1 MSVQV
6 ATCTVDQLFSK
17 HLTENASY
25 ESAAIVCS
33 EGRHVSGMLAI
44 PEYQRPYCWQSQ
56 QLKSLLEDIKS
67 HRLLNSEQPYYLGS
81 LILHQETLSNGI
93 SRLNIIDGQQRVTT
107 LSLMAFLLN
116 PSLGVSN
123 GLSFDNPISQQ
134 QIKHN
139 FKWLQ
144 QHLEELKACIDLEKL
159 QFTLVVT
166 QSEDDAYR
174 FFETQNT
181 GGVRLGGPDI
191 IKAHHLRAVDKTF
204 QMTFAQK
211 WEGLGELDATIS
223 ALLKGRFW
231 QQMNARELPSYQQT
245 KLVKDTIVK
254 ELAQDTG
261 TSKEDISYGSIR
273 RVQGLSGEI
282 SQQISQQGYDVR
294 QPLNA
299 GINSIH
305 YLSYF
310 QELSHRYWENPDLP
324 HLASYQAF
332 MIWLKNLDGCGYLE
346 GLYQACLLLYIS
358 QFGEDQLDDVAKKLF
373 RVVYS
378 RRVSNQKAVREN
390 SISSFVKETPVLDWI
405 ALSYTPDQCC
415 KLLDRFELRVDPS
428 NIKGNSVKKRF
439 MDKVNNEFGLSLN
452 DEQYEKEF
460 AAAFTRKVTGSSL

>member
-1 MSVQV
+1 MWVQV
-6 ATCTVDQLFSK
+6 ATCTVDQLISQ
-17 HLTENASY
+17 HLAENGLK
-25 ESAAIVCS
+25 ESTAIVCC
-33 EGRHVSGMLAI
+33 EGQLIAGRLSI
-44 PEYQRPYCWQSQ
+44 PEYQRPYCWRDQ
-56 QLKSLLEDIKS
+56 QLKGLLEDIKS

-81 LILHQETLSNGI
+81 LILHQEKLSNGM

-116 PSLGVSN
+116 PSLGASN
-123 GLSFDNPISQQ
+123 GLSFDNLVSQQ

-139 FKWLQ
+139 LKWLQ
-144 QHLEELKACIDLEKL
+144 ERLDELKNCIDLEKL

-166 QSEDDAYR
+166 KSEDDAYS

-204 QMTFAQK
+204 QTTFAQK
-211 WEGLGELDATIS
+211 WEGLGELDDTIS

-231 QQMNARELPSYQQT
+231 QQVNARDLPSYQQA
-245 KLVKDTIVK
+245 KLVRDTIVK

-261 TSKEDISYGSIR
+261 TSKEDVSYGRIR
-273 RVQGLSGEI
+273 RVQGLSGEV
-282 SQQISQQGYDVR
+282 SHQISQQGYDVR

-299 GINSIH
+299 GTNSIH

-310 QELSHRYWENPDLP
+310 QELSQRYWEKPDLP
-324 HLASYQAF
+324 HLKSYQTF
-332 MIWLKNLDGCGYLE
+332 ITWLKTLDGCGYLQ
-346 GLYQACLLLYIS
+346 GLYQACLILYIS
-358 QFGEDQLDDVAKKLF
+358 QFGEEQLEVAAKKLF

-378 RRVSNQKAVREN
+378 RRVSNQKAVRES

-405 ALSYTPDQCC
+405 ALSYTPEQCC
-415 KLLDRFELRVDPS
+415 KLLDSFELRVDPS
-428 NIKGNSVKKRF
+428 NIEGNSVKKRF

-452 DEQYEKEF
+452 DKQYKEEF
-460 AAAFTRKVTGSSL
+460 AAALMRKVTGSSL